1 MSHIVLSNRPL
12 KFDAF
17 APDQASFPTEPLPC
31 ESTPINSPRMV
42 SSLALDGIVDAV
54 IEIHKSVG
62 WPDFLP
68 QVFACDYLARV
79 FQQNPQDLEWL
90 FLQADSCSVLAQFSR
105 VLLQLEAS
113 ETNDSM

>member
-1 MSHIVLSNRPL
+1 
-12 KFDAF
+12 
-17 APDQASFPTEPLPC
+17 
-31 ESTPINSPRMV
+31 
-42 SSLALDGIVDAV
+42 V

-68 QVFACDYLARV
+68 QVLARDYFAWV

-90 FLQADSCSVLAQFSR
+90 FLQPDSCSVLAQFSR